1 MTNNGSPYWERE
13 RREETRS
20 EPTGQSAPSESYA
33 DLFAVL
39 DRADVSEGVRA
50 ALAHA
55 LNPPPTP
62 IEPIEPVEPA
72 DYADILVDRM
82 VTGRE
87 SRPKLLAGNNDARS
101 RYTLHLTFPA
111 TSLSAA
117 RSRAAAYA
125 GALGALRPELSFWP
139 ALLSRADQWNHI
151 EPITC
156 GTLGPENETCART
169 TDHLGC
175 HRDTAGGLCWGDDE
189 STGDWP
195 GDEDRH
201 DDTTD
206 RR

>member
-1 MTNNGSPYWERE
+1 MTNNSPPYWERE
-13 RREETRS
+13 RREEGTRP
-20 EPTGQSAPSESYA
+20 EPTGQSAPSEPYA
-33 DLFAVL
+33 DLFAAL

-50 ALAHA
+50 AFAHV
-55 LNPPPTP
+55 LTPPPT
-62 IEPIEPVEPA
+62 PIEPVEPA

-87 SRPKLLAGNNDARS
+87 SRPHRLAGNNDARS

-125 GALGALRPELSFWP
+125 GALGALRPELSFCP
-139 ALLSRADQWNHI
+139 AMLSRADQWNHI

-156 GTLGPENETCART
+156 GKLGPENETCART
-169 TDHLGC
+169 NDHLGC

-195 GDEDRH
+195 GNDGRH